1 MKINDLEIRNIST
14 EIRAVNTESRKISGL
29 VIPVES
35 RSELLK
41 ANNSKLLNGVL
52 YFYETI
58 SRNAVTEDLINSM
71 DVKLYVNHD
80 PSQGTFARSKYG
92 KGSLRLFITERGLE
106 FDTELPKT
114 AFGDMIMEGILR
126 GDFDAMSFA
135 FVPDLEDWTEN
146 EDGTYERTIRSI
158 ALLEECSILSCTP
171 AYSATEVNTRSL
183 ENFKEQRKQE
193 QEIRKQT
200 ILSKMD
206 AKLQEIEEATKNI
219 I

>member
-1 MKINDLEIRNIST
+1 MKNNSLEIRNIST
-14 EIRAVNTESRKISGL
+14 EIRAVNVESRKISGL

-80 PSQGTFARSKYG
+80 PSQGTFARSKHG

-106 FDTELPKT
+106 FETELPKT

-126 GDFDAMSFA
+126 RDFDAMSFA
-135 FVPDLEDWTEN
+135 FVPDLEDWEEN

-158 ALLEECSILSCTP
+158 SLLEECSILSCAP

-183 ENFKEQRKQE
+183 ENFKEQKKQE

-206 AKLQEIEEATKNI
+206 AKLHEIEEATKNI

>member
-1 MKINDLEIRNIST
+1 MKNNDLEIRNIST
-14 EIRAVNTESRKISGL
+14 EIRAVNVESRKISGL

-35 RSELLK
+35 RSELL
-41 ANNSKLLNGVL
+41 NG
-52 YFYETI
+52 YYGDFYETI
-58 SRNAVTEDLINSM
+58 SRAAVTEDLINSM

-80 PSQGTFARSKYG
+80 PSQGTFARSKHG

-135 FVPDLEDWTEN
+135 FVPDLEDWSEN

-158 ALLEECSILSCTP
+158 KLLEECSILSCAP

-183 ENFKEQRKQE
+183 ENFKEQKKQE

-206 AKLQEIEEATKNI
+206 AKLHEIEGLTKNI

>member
-1 MKINDLEIRNIST
+1 MKNNNLEIRNIST
-14 EIRAVNTESRKISGL
+14 EIRAVNAESRKISGL

-41 ANNSKLLNGVL
+41 VNNSKLLNGVL

-58 SRNAVTEDLINSM
+58 SRDAVTEDLINSM

-80 PSQGTFARSKYG
+80 PSQGTFARSKHG

-106 FDTELPKT
+106 FTTELPKT

-135 FVPDLEDWTEN
+135 FVPDLENWSEN

-158 ALLEECSILSCTP
+158 ALLDECSILSCTP

-183 ENFKEQRKQE
+183 ENFKEQMKQE

>member
-1 MKINDLEIRNIST
+1 MKNNDLEIRNIST
-14 EIRAVNTESRKISGL
+14 EIRAVNAESRKISGL

-35 RSELLK
+35 RSELL
-41 ANNSKLLNGVL
+41 NGD
-52 YFYETI
+52 YGDFYETI
-58 SRNAVTEDLINSM
+58 SRDAVTEDLINSM

-92 KGSLRLFITERGLE
+92 KGSLRLYITERGLE
-106 FDTELPKT
+106 FDTKLPKT
-114 AFGDMIMEGILR
+114 AFGDMVMEGISR

-135 FVPDLEDWTEN
+135 FKPDLEDWSEN

-158 ALLEECSILSCTP
+158 KLLEECSILSCAP

-183 ENFKEQRKQE
+183 ENFKEQKKQE
-193 QEIRKQT
+193 QEIRKKT

>member
-1 MKINDLEIRNIST
+1 MKNNSLEIRNIST

-35 RSELLK
+35 RSELLQ

-58 SRNAVTEDLINSM
+58 SRNAVTEDFINSM

-80 PSQGTFARSKYG
+80 PSQGTFARSKHG

-158 ALLEECSILSCTP
+158 ALLEECSILSCAP

-183 ENFKEQRKQE
+183 ENFKEQKKQE
-193 QEIRKQT
+193 QEIRKRT

>member
-1 MKINDLEIRNIST
+1 MKNNSLEIRNIST
-14 EIRAVNTESRKISGL
+14 EIRAVNVESRKISGL

-35 RSELLK
+35 RSELL
-41 ANNSKLLNGVL
+41 NGV
-52 YFYETI
+52 YGDFYETI
-58 SRNAVTEDLINSM
+58 SRGAVTEDLINSM

-106 FDTELPKT
+106 FETKLPKT

-126 GDFDAMSFA
+126 RDFDAMSFA
-135 FVPDLEDWTEN
+135 FVPDLEDWSEN
-146 EDGTYERTIRSI
+146 EDGTYEHTIRSI
-158 ALLEECSILSCTP
+158 ALLEECSILSCAP

-183 ENFKEQRKQE
+183 KNFKEQKKQE

-206 AKLQEIEEATKNI
+206 AKLHEIEEATKNI
-219 I
+219 V